1 MFLNIYTIM
10 PGFILGEKKQ
20 QSQMFD
26 AKGTMIP
33 VTVLHTAPCFVVG
46 IKWNETDGYTAVQL
60 GYGQTKKN
68 QKPTQGTLQ
77 KAGIKIPLHFLREIR
92 VTIDDKNIKIIEKDK
107 KKGLQIGEY
116 ELFVGT
122 EMKPE
127 MVFKPGDVID
137 VSGISKGKGFQG
149 VVKRHG
155 FAGGPKTHGQSDR
168 LRAPGAIGAGTT
180 PGRVLKGMRMA
191 GRQGNMRTTIQNLEV
206 VQTNKSGLTIKG
218 LIPGAIGGLIEVR
231 TKNL

>member
-1 MFLNIYTIM
+1 MYLNIYTIM

-33 VTVLHTAPCFVVG
+33 VTVLHTAPCFVGG
-46 IKWNETDGYTAVQL
+46 IKWNETDGNTAVQL
-60 GYGQTKKN
+60 GKGQTKKN

-155 FAGGPKTHGQSDR
+155 FAGGPKTHGQKNR
-168 LRAPGAIGAGTT
+168 HRAPGSIGSTAFQRVV
-180 PGRVLKGMRMA
+180 PGRRMA
-191 GRQGNMRTTIQNLEV
+191 GHMGTERG
-206 VQTNKSGLTIKG
+206 TIKNLKVMG
-218 LIPGAIGGLIEVR
+218 VDKEKNLIFLKGAVPGARGGLLEIR
-231 TKNL
+231 KT